1 MRTILV
7 VDDEVIFLDILH
19 MLLQGAGYKVL
30 TASDGLEAM
39 EMVRRHRPDVALLDD
54 MLPGMNGGEICL
66 NIKQDPQLR
75 HIPVIL
81 YSAGARV
88 RDRSFVEHVGADAVL
103 YKPFKPEDVKGVI
116 QACLNSARA

>member
-1 MRTILV
+1 MHTILV
-7 VDDEVIFLDILH
+7 VDDEVPFLDMLH
-19 MLLQGAGYKVL
+19 MLLEGAGYRVL

-39 EMVRRHRPDVALLDD
+39 AIVHRHRPDVALLDD

-66 NIKQDPQLR
+66 TIKQDPQLR

-88 RDRSFVEHVGADAVL
+88 RDRSFIERVGADAVL
-103 YKPFKPEDVKGVI
+103 YKPFKPEDVKSVI
-116 QACLNSARA
+116 RACLNNVRA

>member
-1 MRTILV
+1 MQTILV
-7 VDDEVIFLDILH
+7 VDDEVIFLDILQL
-19 MLLQGAGYKVL
+19 LLQRAGYRVL
-30 TASDGLEAM
+30 TAADGLEAM
-39 EMVRRHRPDVALLDD
+39 ALIRSHRPDVVLLDD

-88 RDRSFVEHVGADAVL
+88 RDRSFIEHVGADAVL
-103 YKPFKPEDVKGVI
+103 YKPFKPETVTGVI
-116 QACLNSARA
+116 QDCLNGARA